1 MHIDKQICQLSATG
15 TPAYRLS
22 SLIRGTKFYQSPA
35 VERIVSIAAWR
46 ESQPVKQTCVSCSQE
61 CFQKYEMNKELAHWP
76 LQLQTVDEQVN
87 CMYPFCNR
95 VHSEKQP
102 TVKWRLYNHLSSG
115 SFAQTESCLHCL
127 TAYTTAQMFTF
138 HQLED
143 ISKNIKIMPAPKI
156 KCNHFCVVNC
166 FTR

>member
-1 MHIDKQICQLSATG
+1 MQNIMHIDKQICQLSATG

-76 LQLQTVDEQVN
+76 LQLQTVEEQVN

-102 TVKWRLYNHLSSG
+102 TVK
-115 SFAQTESCLHCL
+115 
-127 TAYTTAQMFTF
+127 
-138 HQLED
+138 
-143 ISKNIKIMPAPKI
+143 
-156 KCNHFCVVNC
+156 
-166 FTR
+166 